1 MKASGWIGSFVP
13 ECLFRLRMRIAI
25 SEMSSQTT
33 DKLSLNDR
41 RWDVLVG
48 FVLLC
53 FAAAASG
60 SQFSPGEWYR
70 GLQRPELA
78 PPNWVFGPVWTILYL
93 MMAVSGWLM
102 WISSSGAARRT
113 CMIAFV
119 VQLVLNAAWSALF
132 FGMHRPDLAFFEI
145 IVLWLAIVATIALFR
160 RHSNVAAW
168 LLLPYLAWV
177 SFAAFLNYGFWTLN

>member
-1 MKASGWIGSFVP
+1 MAS
-13 ECLFRLRMRIAI
+13 
-25 SEMSSQTT
+25 SEMSCQATGTKSG
-33 DKLSLNDR
+33 SDR
-41 RWDVLVG
+41 HWDVLVG

-70 GLQRPELA
+70 GLQRPDLA
-78 PPNWVFGPVWTILYL
+78 PPNWVFGPVWTTLYL

-102 WISSSGAARRT
+102 WISSTGKARKI
-113 CMIAFV
+113 CMTVFV
-119 VQLVLNAAWSALF
+119 LQLVLNAAWSALF
-132 FGMHRPDLAFFEI
+132 FGLHRPDLAFFEI

-160 RHSNVAAW
+160 RQSNVAAW

>member
-1 MKASGWIGSFVP
+1 MADSNIRREAG
-13 ECLFRLRMRIAI
+13 ETR
-25 SEMSSQTT
+25 SSN
-33 DKLSLNDR
+33 LNQ
-41 RWDVLVG
+41 WDVLVG
-48 FVLLC
+48 FILLC
-53 FAAAASG
+53 FVAAASG

-78 PPNWVFGPVWTILYL
+78 PPDWVFGPVWTILYL

-102 WISSSGAARRT
+102 WISSTGKARKI
-113 CMIAFV
+113 CMTVFV

-132 FGMHRPDLAFFEI
+132 FGLHRPDLAFFEI

-160 RHSNVAAW
+160 RQSNVAAW

-177 SFAAFLNYGFWTLN
+177 SFAAYLNYGFWMLN